1 MTDIPDWRE
10 RDHEDS
16 LYTGAEDMAPP
27 AGARRRRQL
36 GGTFTLESGTNY
48 VCIIKYEDIRLEI
61 VFPKYIMHNI
71 IWHMDGMPLPLQNTL
86 RILRMTIGME
96 IDFYFNLCLEIDP
109 PLSVES
115 SKYFCLSN
123 Y

>member
-1 MTDIPDWRE
+1 
-10 RDHEDS
+10 
-16 LYTGAEDMAPP
+16 MAPS
-27 AGARRRRQL
+27 ARDGQRRQL

-48 VCIIKYEDIRLEI
+48 KLCIVKYEDIRLEI
-61 VFPKYIMHNI
+61 HYPYNTRQ
-71 IWHMDGMPLPLQNTL
+71 GLPLPLQNTL
-86 RILRMTIGME
+86 RILRMTIGTE

-109 PLSVES
+109 QLSVES